1 MATKK
6 KSPPRSVPHDEG
18 LHQSL
23 KDDPELAQAYLNVA
37 LEDEDPAAFLIA
49 VKHVA
54 AAYGLSMAEVA
65 TVAGVSREHIYDLLS
80 GKGNPK
86 WSNIRAILK
95 VLGLHLE
102 VRLDASTPK
111 PDSSPS
117 PSPS

>member
-6 KSPPRSVPHDEG
+6 TSKPRSVSHDEG

-37 LEDEDPAAFLIA
+37 LEDDDPAAFLIA

-65 TVAGVSREHIYDLLS
+65 TVAGLSREHVYELLS

-95 VLGLHLE
+95 VLGVHLE
-102 VRLDASTPK
+102 VRLDSTTTPA
-111 PDSSPS
+111 
-117 PSPS
+117 